1 MIQLAFGLHS
11 RCIMTPQSSTVIWFS
26 LNESQNDEA
35 FEKQF
40 ALFGLDYSGVLIF
53 ANTPLPSLS
62 CIVSTAAPPQP
73 LPYHDLH
80 TVHTTTSHS

>member
-40 ALFGLDYSGVLIF
+40 ALFGLDYSGVLDQITCHTS
-53 ANTPLPSLS
+53 NPL
-62 CIVSTAAPPQP
+62 C
-73 LPYHDLH
+73 
-80 TVHTTTSHS
+80 